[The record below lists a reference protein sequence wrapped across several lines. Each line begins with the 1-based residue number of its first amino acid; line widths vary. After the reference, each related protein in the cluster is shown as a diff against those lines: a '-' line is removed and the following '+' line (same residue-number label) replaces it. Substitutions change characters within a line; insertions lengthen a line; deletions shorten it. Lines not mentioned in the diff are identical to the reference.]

1 MIIRPRQTFLMKS
14 GPLHDPE
21 RLHLHFVC
29 LDVDDD
35 GNTLIVPVASYKEN
49 YSDSTCILDVGDH
62 EFIKHKSFVLY
73 LEAQIRNADE
83 LQADIDER
91 VIIPQKDILQY
102 FLLKIR
108 KGVLDSKETPR
119 NIKDYCKSRMQ
130 GKR

>member
-1 MIIRPRQTFLMKS
+1 MPIRPRQTFLMKS
-14 GPLHDPE
+14 GPSHDPE
-21 RLHLHFVC
+21 RLHLHVVC

-35 GNTLIVPVASYKEN
+35 GNTLIVPMSSYEGN
-49 YSDSTCILDVGDH
+49 YSDSTCILDIGDH

-73 LEAQIRNADE
+73 IKAQIRNADE

-108 KGVLDSKETPR
+108 KGVLDSKETPK